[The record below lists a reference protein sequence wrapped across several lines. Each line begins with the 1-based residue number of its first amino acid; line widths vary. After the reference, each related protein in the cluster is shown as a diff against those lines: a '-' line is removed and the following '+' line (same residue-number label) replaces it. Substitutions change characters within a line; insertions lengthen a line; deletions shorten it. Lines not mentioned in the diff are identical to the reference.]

1 MIGLIISGHGNFATG
16 LRSSLKL
23 IAGSPSNVEY
33 IDFEENDSTEDL
45 KKKYYTAL
53 QNLNNCD
60 SILALSDLAGGSP
73 FKTLV
78 EVKTEIEKPME
89 VIGGTNLPMLL
100 EISMMK
106 DIIDDLN
113 SLSESIIEI
122 GRNAVI
128 KFELIEGG
136 VPIKKVNIGN
146 MHMAEGKR
154 QVAGSVAVDDKDVE
168 AFRKLKELGVELE
181 IRRVPTEPAESI
193 DKLFK

>member
-128 KFELIEGG
+128 KFEL
-136 VPIKKVNIGN
+136 KVHEDNEDEDGI
-146 MHMAEGKR
+146 
-154 QVAGSVAVDDKDVE
+154 
-168 AFRKLKELGVELE
+168 
-181 IRRVPTEPAESI
+181 
-193 DKLFK
+193 